1 MKKFVERMSRFCIAI
16 SICDCLLQTICLL
29 QTPNP
34 MIMIFS
40 AACGVALDVRRDPN
54 VFSRDPRFV
63 TRSVQDLNKW

>member
-1 MKKFVERMSRFCIAI
+1 MHMSRFCIAI
-16 SICDCLLQTICLL
+16 SICGCLF

-54 VFSRDPRFV
+54 VFSRDPRCV

>member
-1 MKKFVERMSRFCIAI
+1 MKRFVERMSRFCIAI
-16 SICDCLLQTICLL
+16 SICDCLL

-40 AACGVALDVRRDPN
+40 AACGVALDVRTDPN

>member
-1 MKKFVERMSRFCIAI
+1 MKMFVVHMSRFCIAI
-16 SICDCLLQTICLL
+16 SLCDCLLH
-29 QTPNP
+29 TPDS

-40 AACGVALDVRRDPN
+40 AAWGVASDVRRDPN